1 MPRVHT
7 LGQIP
12 QVNDF
17 EKGRILEIARRI
29 GRSVGTILRCCQGW
43 TPEGRQH
50 RARGTGRRRM
60 TTRESRSI
68 KGSRSIFC
76 LKTLNNAIINFVP
89 YFITTLY
96 YY

>member
-1 MPRVHT
+1 MPRVRT
-7 LGQIP
+7 FGQIP
-12 QVNDF
+12 QLSDF
-17 EKGRILEIARRI
+17 ERGRILEI